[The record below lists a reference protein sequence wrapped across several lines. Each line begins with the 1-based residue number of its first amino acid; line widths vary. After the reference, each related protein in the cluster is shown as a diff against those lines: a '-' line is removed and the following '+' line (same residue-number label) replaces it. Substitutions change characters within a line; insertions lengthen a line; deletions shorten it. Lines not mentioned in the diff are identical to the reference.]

1 MQIRGIIGV
10 CLILAA
16 LSLSAAEKIRIHII
30 SGSKEYKS
38 EESFKEFVPWLEK
51 NYHMTCTVSWGQDG
65 VKKLQGLEHIKQADV
80 LFVFARRMK
89 LDEGQMKLI
98 RAHWEAGKAVIGV
111 RTASHAFQAAD
122 NELFDRKVMGGNY
135 QGHFGIEP
143 VKVLNVAKDHPVL
156 RNVGAIPTSNRLYKA
171 GPLAPT
177 AALLQ
182 EGDIGKGRKHAVTWV
197 NTWKGG
203 RTFYTSLGVPADFVD
218 ADFKRLL
225 VNAIFWTAKWK
236 VPTTK

>member
-1 MQIRGIIGV
+1 MVG
-10 CLILAA
+10 
-16 LSLSAAEKIRIHII
+16 ED
-30 SGSKEYKS
+30 
-38 EESFKEFVPWLEK
+38 
-51 NYHMTCTVSWGQDG
+51 YHRTCTVSWGQDG

-135 QGHFGIEP
+135 EGHFGIEP

-156 RNVGAIPTSNRLYKA
+156 RNVGAIPPQPLIQSGATAGLRLRLSCRTA
-171 GPLAPT
+171 TLA
-177 AALLQ
+177 
-182 EGDIGKGRKHAVTWV
+182 R
-197 NTWKGG
+197 GG
-203 RTFYTSLGVPADFVD
+203 STP
-218 ADFKRLL
+218 
-225 VNAIFWTAKWK
+225 
-236 VPTTK
+236 

>member
-1 MQIRGIIGV
+1 M
-10 CLILAA
+10 CLTLAA

-38 EESFKEFVPWLEK
+38 EESLKAFVPWLET

-89 LDEGQMKLI
+89 LDEGQMELI

-111 RTASHAFQAAD
+111 RTASHAFQSAD

-135 QGHFGIEP
+135 QGHFGGEP
-143 VKVLNVAKDHPVL
+143 VRVINVAKDHPVL
-156 RNVGAIPTSNRLYKA
+156 KNVGDIPTSNRLYKA
-171 GPLAPT
+171 GSLAKT
-177 AALLQ
+177 ATVLQ
-182 EGDIGKGRKHAVTWV
+182 QGDIGKAKHDVSWV
-197 NTWKGG
+197 NIWKGG
-203 RTFYTSLGVPADFVD
+203 RTFYTSLGVPEDFED

-225 VNAIFWTAKWK
+225 VNAIFWTAKK
-236 VPTTK
+236 KISVIK

>member
-1 MQIRGIIGV
+1 
-10 CLILAA
+10 
-16 LSLSAAEKIRIHII
+16 
-30 SGSKEYKS
+30 
-38 EESFKEFVPWLEK
+38 
-51 NYHMTCTVSWGQDG
+51 
-65 VKKLQGLEHIKQADV
+65 
-80 LFVFARRMK
+80 MK

-156 RNVGAIPTSNRLYKA
+156 RNAGAIPTSNRLYKA

-182 EGDIGKGRKHAVTWV
+182 EGDIGKGRSTHM
-197 NTWKGG
+197 G
-203 RTFYTSLGVPADFVD
+203 
-218 ADFKRLL
+218 
-225 VNAIFWTAKWK
+225 
-236 VPTTK
+236 

>member
-1 MQIRGIIGV
+1 MPDACGIVAFGGGED
-10 CLILAA
+10 
-16 LSLSAAEKIRIHII
+16 SIHII

-111 RTASHAFQAAD
+111 RTASHAFRQRIMSC
-122 NELFDRKVMGGNY
+122 L
-135 QGHFGIEP
+135 
-143 VKVLNVAKDHPVL
+143 
-156 RNVGAIPTSNRLYKA
+156 
-171 GPLAPT
+171 T
-177 AALLQ
+177 A
-182 EGDIGKGRKHAVTWV
+182 R
-197 NTWKGG
+197 
-203 RTFYTSLGVPADFVD
+203 
-218 ADFKRLL
+218 
-225 VNAIFWTAKWK
+225 
-236 VPTTK
+236 